1 MNQFIRT
8 IVIKEIRK
16 EAKKHGL
23 MMDRCPTKMN
33 IATMLPE
40 ARPKK
45 LAKK

>member
-1 MNQFIRT
+1 MNEFIRT
-8 IVIKEIRK
+8 IEKKELRK

-23 MMDRCPTKMN
+23 MMDRCPTNMS

-40 ARPKK
+40 ANPKK